1 MTMNHFIS
9 YNVKACS
16 QCYSVSCDNSTD
28 FVFSV
33 CVTVIKTDSSN
44 REQVVLDVSESFGFV
59 SLQS

>member
-1 MTMNHFIS
+1 MGGFETLHN
-9 YNVKACS
+9 
-16 QCYSVSCDNSTD
+16 NSTD